1 MTDRARDMDTV
12 SQERASSDGG
22 TRPQL
27 KRPPSLSQL
36 VQGFANR

>member
-1 MTDRARDMDTV
+1 MTNKAHEVDTV
-12 SQERASSDGG
+12 SKERTSSAGG